1 VNPAWL
7 VAWLVV
13 LSSFVVLATRQLRL
27 TAIGLLGVFV
37 GSNVL
42 TLGLAPRAEVSLSG
56 TASLAAAVILYLAAR
71 DGGFGEDPGWRV
83 WPALGISA
91 IATTLAYR
99 LFATAETDAYLQLVA
114 FWLLAIGLAVLLS
127 ARGPV
132 RTVLGALLMISGT
145 LDVVRFQPGPHL
157 AASVAFAWLEVL
169 LALVGTYLIEQQHA
183 IEERA

>member
-1 VNPAWL
+1 VIPAGL
-7 VAWLVV
+7 VIF
-13 LSSFVVLATRQLRL
+13 SSFFVLATRQLRL

-37 GSNVL
+37 GSNAL

-56 TASLAAAVILYLAAR
+56 TAALAAAVTLYLAAR
-71 DGGFGEDPGWRV
+71 DGSFGEDPKWRV
-83 WPALGISA
+83 WPAIGISA

-99 LFATAETDAYLQLVA
+99 VFATAENDPYLQLAA
-114 FWLLAIGLAVLLS
+114 FWLLAIGLGILLT

-169 LALVGTYLIEQQHA
+169 LALAGTYLIQQQYA